1 MAYEES
7 RTKKIMG
14 PKRNGRRPQSVTSA
28 NIAFLPLGFVLLAG
42 LLGAQSL
49 DYQTYKTTVQPI
61 FLKKRP
67 GHARCLVCHAGAN
80 HAFRLEPLN
89 KGASAW
95 TETQSRKNFET
106 VSHLVKPGAPLSSI
120 LLIQPLAHSA
130 GGAEFHS
137 GGRQFAS
144 QNDPDW
150 QAMAAWVKG
159 AK

>member
-1 MAYEES
+1 
-7 RTKKIMG
+7 MG
-14 PKRNGRRPQSVTSA
+14 PKRNSRRPKSGTSA
-28 NIAFLPLGFVLLAG
+28 NVAFLPLWFVLFSG

-49 DYQTYKTTVQPI
+49 DYLSYKTTVEPI

-67 GHARCLVCHAGAN
+67 GHARCVVCHAGAN
-80 HAFRLEPLN
+80 HAFRLEPLH
-89 KGASAW
+89 KGASTW
-95 TETQSRKNFET
+95 TEAQSRKNFET
-106 VSHLVKPGAPLSSI
+106 VSHLVKPGEPLSSI

-150 QAMAAWVKG
+150 QAMAAWVK
-159 AK
+159 AAR